1 MEHIEQTSL
10 EIKERFTKVNVQ
22 LQEKDIIERLSI
34 LVNRFRVPLNEARR
48 NVTNYFLKVHNFN
61 QDKFFANAGFANQ
74 SPIKIA
80 ELIEDNKW
88 VTFNAKVSILWE
100 PRHEKILQT
109 GVLGDETG
117 TIVFTTWK
125 STGCSVLEEGKCY
138 TFKNVVTSEW
148 QGRMSIKVN
157 KNSEILPYQGDVTI
171 AKKLVT
177 VVGAMVDMQQG
188 SGLIKRCPE
197 CNRSLSKG
205 VCAEH
210 GKVEGIY
217 DLRIKG
223 VIDDGVTS
231 QDVILNR
238 KLTEELTGITLA
250 KAKEIATES
259 LDAGTVA
266 DEMECKVIGHYF
278 EVTGVQIDKNL
289 IVESIKPFRA
299 DVTNQI
305 NALLAATEA

>member
-1 MEHIEQTSL
+1 MENIEQASL
-10 EIKERFTKVNVQ
+10 EIKERFAKANVQ
-22 LQEKDIIERLSI
+22 IQEKDITERLSI
-34 LVNRFRVPLNEARR
+34 LVNKFRVPINEARR
-48 NVTNYFLKVHNFN
+48 NVTGHFLKVHNIN
-61 QDKFFANAGFANQ
+61 QEEFFANAGFANQ

-88 VTFNAKVSILWE
+88 ITFNAKVSVLWD

-125 STGCSVLEEGKCY
+125 STGGSVLEEGKCY

-148 QGRMSIKVN
+148 QGRMSIKIN
-157 KNSEILPYQGDVTI
+157 KNSEILPYQGEVTV
-171 AKKLVT
+171 ARKLVT

-197 CNRSLSKG
+197 CNRSLSRG
-205 VCAEH
+205 SCAEH
-210 GKVEGIY
+210 GKVEGVH

-231 QDVILNR
+231 QDIILNR

-266 DEMECKVIGHYF
+266 DEMGCKVIGHYF

-289 IVESIKPFRA
+289 IV
-299 DVTNQI
+299 
-305 NALLAATEA
+305 

>member
-1 MEHIEQTSL
+1 MENIEQTSL
-10 EIKERFTKVNVQ
+10 DIKERFAKVNVQ
-22 LQEKDIIERLSI
+22 IQEKDITERLSI

-48 NVTNYFLKVHNFN
+48 NVTNYFLKVHNIN
-61 QDKFFANAGFANQ
+61 QDEFFANAGFANQ
-74 SPIKIA
+74 SPVKIA

-148 QGRMSIKVN
+148 QGRMSIKIN

-177 VVGAMVDMQQG
+177 VVGAMVDLQQG

-197 CNRSLSKG
+197 CHRSLSKG
-205 VCAEH
+205 SCAEH

-223 VIDDGVTS
+223 VIDNGVTS

-266 DEMECKVIGHYF
+266 DEMGCKVIGHYF

-289 IVESIKPFRA
+289 IVETIKPFRA

>member
-1 MEHIEQTSL
+1 MERLEQTSL
-10 EIKERFTKVNVQ
+10 EIKERFAKVNVQ
-22 LQEKDIIERLSI
+22 IYEKDITERLSI
-34 LVNRFRVPLNEARR
+34 LVNKFKVPINEARR
-48 NVTNYFLKVHNFN
+48 NVTGYFLKVHNIN
-61 QDKFFANAGFANQ
+61 QDEFFANAGFANQ
-74 SPIKIA
+74 SPVKIA

-88 VTFNAKVSILWE
+88 CTFNAKVSILWD

-125 STGCSVLEEGKCY
+125 STGCSVLEEGRCY

-148 QGRMSIKVN
+148 QDRMSIKIN
-157 KNSEILPYQGDVTI
+157 KNSEILPYYGDITV
-171 AKKLVT
+171 ARKLVT
-177 VVGAMVDMQQG
+177 VVGALVDVQQG

-197 CNRSLSKG
+197 CNRSLVKG
-205 VCAEH
+205 VCADH
-210 GKVEGIY
+210 GKVEGIH

-231 QDVILNR
+231 QAVILNR

-250 KAKEIATES
+250 KAKEIAMES
-259 LDAGTVA
+259 LDTGTVA
-266 DEMECKVIGHYF
+266 DEMGCKVIGHYF

-289 IVESIKPFRA
+289 IVETIKPFRA
-299 DVTNQI
+299 DVTSQI

>member
-1 MEHIEQTSL
+1 MENIEQTSL
-10 EIKERFTKVNVQ
+10 EIKERFAKVNVQ
-22 LQEKDIIERLSI
+22 IQEKDITERLSI

-48 NVTNYFLKVHNFN
+48 NVTNYFLKVHNIN
-61 QDKFFANAGFANQ
+61 QEEFFANTKFTNQ
-74 SPIKIA
+74 SPVKIA

-88 VTFNAKVSILWE
+88 ITFNARVSILWD

-109 GVLGDETG
+109 GVLGDEPG
-117 TIVFTTWK
+117 TKMYTTWK

-148 QGRMSIKVN
+148 QGRMSIKIN

-197 CNRSLSKG
+197 CNRSLSRG
-205 VCAEH
+205 SCADH
-210 GKVEGIY
+210 GKVEGVH

-231 QDVILNR
+231 QDIILNR

-266 DEMECKVIGHYF
+266 DEMGCKVIGHYF

-289 IVESIKPFRA
+289 IVETIKPFRA

-305 NALLAATEA
+305 NALLAETEA

>member
-48 NVTNYFLKVHNFN
+48 NVTNYFLKVHNIN
-61 QDKFFANAGFANQ
+61 QDEFFANAGFANQ
-74 SPIKIA
+74 SPVKIA
-80 ELIEDNKW
+80 ELTEDNKW
-88 VTFNAKVSILWE
+88 CSFIAKVSMLWE
-100 PRHEKILQT
+100 ARHEKILQT

-117 TIVFTTWK
+117 TIVFTIWK

-266 DEMECKVIGHYF
+266 DEMGCKVIGHYF
-278 EVTGVQIDKNL
+278 EVTGVQNDKNL
-289 IVESIKPFRA
+289 IVETIKPFRA

>member
-1 MEHIEQTSL
+1 MENIEQTSL
-10 EIKERFTKVNVQ
+10 EIKERFAKVNVQ
-22 LQEKDIIERLSI
+22 IQEKDISERLSI
-34 LVNRFRVPLNEARR
+34 LVNKFRVPLNEARR
-48 NVTNYFLKVHNFN
+48 NVTNYFLKVHNIN
-61 QDKFFANAGFANQ
+61 QDEFFANAGFANQ
-74 SPIKIA
+74 SPVKIA

-88 VTFNAKVSILWE
+88 CSFIAKVSMLWE
-100 PRHEKILQT
+100 ARHEKIAQT

-138 TFKNVVTSEW
+138 IFKNVVTSEW
-148 QGRMSIKVN
+148 QGRMSIKIN
-157 KNSEILPYQGDVTI
+157 KNSEILPYQGDITV

-177 VVGAMVDMQQG
+177 VVGAMVDLQQG

-197 CNRSLSKG
+197 CHRSLSKG
-205 VCAEH
+205 SCAEH
-210 GKVEGIY
+210 GKVEGVY

-223 VIDDGVTS
+223 VIDDGVNS
-231 QDVILNR
+231 RDVILNR
-238 KLTEELTGITLA
+238 KLTEELTGITLD
-250 KAKEIATES
+250 KAREIAMES

-266 DEMECKVIGHYF
+266 DEMGCKVIGHYF

-289 IVESIKPFRA
+289 IVETIKPFRV